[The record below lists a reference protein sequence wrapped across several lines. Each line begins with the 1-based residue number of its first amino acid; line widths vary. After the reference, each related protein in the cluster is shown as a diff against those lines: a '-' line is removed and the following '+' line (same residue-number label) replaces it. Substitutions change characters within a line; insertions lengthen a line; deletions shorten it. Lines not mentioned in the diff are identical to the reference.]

1 MNDLKQKLVIM
12 ASLLYQSIILRAL
25 YLLYITSLLKKLSLS
40 YILISDIHETSYIDL
55 MQ

>member
-25 YLLYITSLLKKLSLS
+25 YLFIYYLFTKKAIFVLYFNLR
-40 YILISDIHETSYIDL
+40 YP
-55 MQ
+55 

>member
-25 YLLYITSLLKKLSLS
+25 YLFTKKAIFVLYFNLR
-40 YILISDIHETSYIDL
+40 YP
-55 MQ
+55 

>member
-25 YLLYITSLLKKLSLS
+25 YLFIYYLFTKKLSLS

>member
-25 YLLYITSLLKKLSLS
+25 YLFIYGA
-40 YILISDIHETSYIDL
+40 DIHIYTGKS
-55 MQ
+55 